1 MRAAGIA
8 VRSTPIVY
16 DPELYVLKHTK
27 APAVLLENGFHTNRE
42 EAALLGQ
49 PAYRQKLAE
58 AEAKGILEYLG
69 IPWTDDGEETDY
81 EKEVRAAVAWL
92 TENGIMRGNS
102 QGDLMLD
109 QPLTRRQFAVMEYR
123 IAKLEGFV

>member
-1 MRAAGIA
+1 MCIRD
-8 VRSTPIVY
+8 S
-16 DPELYVLKHTK
+16 YVLKHTK

-49 PAYRQKLAE
+49 DAYRQRLAE
-58 AEAKGILEYLG
+58 AEARGILEYLG

-81 EKEVRAAVAWL
+81 QMEVRAAVAWL
-92 TENGIMRGNS
+92 TENNILRGNG

-109 QPLTRRQFAVMEYR
+109 QPLTCLLYTSRCV
-123 IAKLEGFV
+123 